1 MEISLTFFIN
11 CDKIIQI
18 LKGDIMIRNATMKDA
33 ESILKLVNE
42 NASKGLMLSKSPYAV
57 YKDIQAY
64 VVYEE
69 NGKILGCARLN
80 IAWND
85 LAEIASLAVDMNER
99 GKGIGKKLVLH
110 LVDRA
115 KYLDIK
121 RVFTLTYQVP
131 FFIKCGFHEVERQA
145 LSYKVFGDCL
155 SCPKVNNCDEHALI
169 MDI

>member
-1 MEISLTFFIN
+1 
-11 CDKIIQI
+11 
-18 LKGDIMIRNATMKDA
+18 MIRNATMKDA
-33 ESILKLVNE
+33 QSILKLVNE

-64 VVYEE
+64 IVYEE
-69 NGKILGCARLN
+69 EGKILGCARLN

-85 LAEIASLAVDMNER
+85 LAEIASLAVDINER
-99 GKGIGKKLVLH
+99 GKGIGKQLVLH
-110 LVDRA
+110 LVERA

-131 FFIKCGFHEVERQA
+131 FFIKCGFQEVDRQA

-155 SCPKVNNCDEHALI
+155 SCPKVNNCDEHALVL
-169 MDI
+169 DI